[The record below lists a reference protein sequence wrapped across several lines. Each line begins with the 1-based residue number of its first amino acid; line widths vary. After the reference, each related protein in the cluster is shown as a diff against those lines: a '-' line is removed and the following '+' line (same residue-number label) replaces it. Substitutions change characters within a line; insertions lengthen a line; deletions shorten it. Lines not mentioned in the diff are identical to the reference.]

1 MTALE
6 VLLPFT
12 NDIANVF
19 SSSGIKKLKKLYKE
33 NPTTKAEN
41 ISKLLI
47 DLISLT
53 GILLTTVRTTKKHGT
68 KVGLIKGVME
78 LMIAFVIIPLLDI
91 PSIMNKMCYKKCYPL
106 QKIIVGILIIGMIIG
121 IEFLFDKYIIKHKI
135 LNKKPY
141 EKN

>member
-1 MTALE
+1 MTTLE

-12 NDIANVF
+12 NDIANVL
-19 SSSGIKKLKKLYKE
+19 SSSGIKRLQKLYKE
-33 NPTTKAEN
+33 NPITKVEY

-68 KVGLIKGVME
+68 KLGLIKGVME
-78 LMIAFVIIPLLDI
+78 LMIAFVIVPLLDI